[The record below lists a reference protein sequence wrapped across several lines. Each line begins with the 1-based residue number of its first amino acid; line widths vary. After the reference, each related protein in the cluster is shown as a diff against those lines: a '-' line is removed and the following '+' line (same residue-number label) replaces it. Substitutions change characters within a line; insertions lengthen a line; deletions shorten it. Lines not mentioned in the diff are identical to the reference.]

1 MYYKYK
7 DYLLVIPSVEIGY
20 STYSIHMNSDL
31 KQQIIPEERTIVFA
45 ETQRDSGQRVQQKTE
60 ILHFIW

>member
-1 MYYKYK
+1 MAGIIIIDVQFTVWETENNTSQIKSYRNANYMYYKYK

-31 KQQIIPEERTIVFA
+31 KQ
-45 ETQRDSGQRVQQKTE
+45 
-60 ILHFIW
+60 